1 MEFSVKRG
9 LPQKQKSAC
18 LIVAVH
24 GGKHLSAAATAL
36 DKPLRGALSR
46 VVQRGDVGAKPG
58 DTLLLPDVHGIE
70 AERVLLVACG
80 RRDGISAGDYAK
92 AVRSAAAAL
101 KTHKLRSAVSALLE
115 VEVKGH
121 DLAWKVDQ
129 HARAAA
135 AAAYRFDEHKSKP
148 GGAVPSRLGLL
159 ASDDDA
165 PAVREALRRARAL
178 ADGLK
183 LARDHEKPYLF
194 LGRLYKA
201 IGQGGAAEKMFTRAV
216 QIRPDSV
223 EALRELRLIN
233 MRKNKKGLIG
243 RILRR

>member
-1 MEFSVKRG
+1 MARRRRI
-9 LPQKQKSAC
+9 
-18 LIVAVH
+18 LIHVQ
-24 GGKHLSAAATAL
+24 HLL
-36 DKPLRGALSR
+36 GIGHLRR
-46 VVQRGDVGAKPG
+46 
-58 DTLLLPDVHGIE
+58 
-70 AERVLLVACG
+70 
-80 RRDGISAGDYAK
+80 
-92 AVRSAAAAL
+92 AAL
-101 KTHKLRSAVSALLE
+101 I
-115 VEVKGH
+115 
-121 DLAWKVDQ
+121 
-129 HARAAA
+129 
-135 AAAYRFDEHKSKP
+135 
-148 GGAVPSRLGLL
+148 
-159 ASDDDA
+159 
-165 PAVREALRRARAL
+165 ARAL